1 MRFAVSL
8 SAIFFFGSAAGVAAD
23 WEPLAKP
30 EIAALQD
37 DDLDRHRADPEF
49 LTGINV
55 SESRFSENGFEWHL
69 LRFENVAQPV
79 GPLWAVPH
87 DDENAAFD
95 AMVAALKR
103 HGGVGIAVNS
113 GPGSLRRQTGFGPC
127 GVRAKPVAA
136 CDPNRNFDAR
146 TPLFTSAILSALP
159 KGQPIIALHTN
170 GDGFSGDSKGG
181 RGDITLLDAA
191 AFRQGRVGIRDD
203 GYAGQ
208 GEDPL
213 LDDPDVYAILPYTAA
228 TDIAAADKKCR
239 AALNAENINVWHEKV
254 RRSDGSLS
262 NYVALNL
269 PLQAYVN
276 FEAQR
281 DDDLAP
287 AAEAQR
293 HMIDAYMKGCAPL
306 GDQPTALPL
315 TGG

>member
-1 MRFAVSL
+1 
-8 SAIFFFGSAAGVAAD
+8 
-23 WEPLAKP
+23 
-30 EIAALQD
+30 
-37 DDLDRHRADPEF
+37 
-49 LTGINV
+49 
-55 SESRFSENGFEWHL
+55 
-69 LRFENVAQPV
+69 
-79 GPLWAVPH
+79 
-87 DDENAAFD
+87 
-95 AMVAALKR
+95 
-103 HGGVGIAVNS
+103 
-113 GPGSLRRQTGFGPC
+113 LRRQTGFGPC

-239 AALNAENINVWHEKV
+239 AALTAENINVWHEKV

-262 NYVALNL
+262 NYVALNF

-287 AAEAQR
+287 AVEAQR
-293 HMIDAYMKGCAPL
+293 QMIDAYMKGCAPL